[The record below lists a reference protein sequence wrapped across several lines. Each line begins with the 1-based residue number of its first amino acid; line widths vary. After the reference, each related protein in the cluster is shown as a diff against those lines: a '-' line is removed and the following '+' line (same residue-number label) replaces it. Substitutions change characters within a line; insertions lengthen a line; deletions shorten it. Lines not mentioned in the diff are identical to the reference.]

1 MAADFVSVAV
11 RALSFIALFQAAGLA
26 LFLAVVARSTAFVST
41 DTLRRVGM
49 WSAGISIVLVLVHY
63 LLESGR
69 MAGELAGVLDSSLQ
83 SLVLHSPLSTAL
95 ALRLAGLALLL
106 VGFRIE
112 GKAGTHV
119 CLAGVTLVLAGF
131 LAVGHTSTHSPR
143 LLLALLLFFH
153 LVVVAFWFGALVPL
167 HVTAARE
174 APETAA
180 RIVERF
186 SSLAMW
192 LVPGLFVAGLALAA
206 LLLPNLAALATAYGR
221 MLLLKVFGFSL
232 LLGLASLN
240 KWRLGPAL
248 ARGDPSARRAFGGS
262 LVAEMVLIAAV
273 LSVTAAMTSLYSPE
287 E

>member
-1 MAADFVSVAV
+1 MAADFVSVVV
-11 RALSFIALFQAAGLA
+11 RALSFITLFQAAGIA
-26 LFLAVVARSTAFVST
+26 LFLAFIARHTAIASIE
-41 DTLRRVGM
+41 TLRRLGT
-49 WSAGISIVLVLVHY
+49 WSAGLSIALVLAHY

-69 MAGELAGVLDSSLQ
+69 MAGELSGVLDHSLQ
-83 SLVLHSPLSTAL
+83 HLVLHSPLADAG
-95 ALRLAGLALLL
+95 ALRLAGLTLLV

-112 GKAGTHV
+112 GRAGTLM
-119 CLAGVTLVLAGF
+119 CLAGVVLALAGF

-167 HVTAARE
+167 HITAARE

-186 SSLAMW
+186 SSLAIW
-192 LVPGLFVAGLALAA
+192 LVPGLFAAGVALAA
-206 LLLPNLAALATAYGR
+206 LLLPGLAALGTAYGR
-221 MLLLKVFGFSL
+221 MLILKIVGFSL
-232 LLGLASLN
+232 LLGFASLN

-248 ARGDPSARRAFGGS
+248 ASGNQSARRAFKVS
-262 LVAEMVLIAAV
+262 LVTEMVLIAAV